1 MAVVYR
7 HIRLD
12 KNEVFYVGI
21 GKTEAR
27 AYKTQSRNSHWKNIT
42 NKTDYRVDILF
53 DDLTWDEACK
63 KEIEFIEIYGRKD
76 LRKGTLVNLTN
87 GGEGKNGTKHSEATK
102 KKLSEIKLGK
112 THNRGNNLM
121 GVSKPNQKR
130 RLLGSGKGYYFDK
143 RSNKFI
149 SKIFIDG
156 KNKHLG
162 SYDNEIDA
170 HNAYVKF
177 YNEKIINTND
187 K

>member
-21 GKTEAR
+21 GKNEAR
-27 AYKTQSRNSHWKNIT
+27 AYSLQNRNTHWKNIT

-63 KEIEFIEIYGRKD
+63 KENEFIEIWGRKD
-76 LRKGTLVNLTN
+76 LGKGTLVNLTD
-87 GGEGKNGTKHSEATK
+87 GGEGKNGAKHSDETK
-102 KKLSEIKLGK
+102 RKIANKRRGT
-112 THNRGNNLM
+112 THKRGNNLL
-121 GVSKPNQKR
+121 GKKKPKQKN
-130 RLLGSGKGYYFDK
+130 RLLGSGKGYWFNK
-143 RSNKFI
+143 RTNKFCA
-149 SKIFIDG
+149 KIVIDG
-156 KNKHLG
+156 RNKQIG
-162 SYDNEIDA
+162 SFDNEIDA
-170 HNAYVKF
+170 HNAYIKF